1 MEDASMI
8 DTWLHNLPI
17 WQMAIVAFAASF
29 LAGALIHVVTG
40 RLAAGQHGRSWMTV
54 SPGLLSPIGVIFGL
68 LVAFTAAQV
77 WNDTERATAA
87 VATEAG
93 ALRSAVLLSSVLP
106 EDARNQLRSL
116 IREHIEHTIKDEW
129 PMMAK
134 GDATIKISPPA
145 LSKALQL
152 TLSLSPDTPG
162 QQTAQREV
170 ATYLEQALEA
180 RRQRILVSRSEV
192 NEVKWLSLIFLGFC
206 LQVTVAL
213 VHCHNRLG
221 SAVSIG
227 LFSAGLAAAM
237 LLILAHDRPFTGE
250 IAVRPTPL
258 LQVMPGGDS

>member
-1 MEDASMI
+1 
-8 DTWLHNLPI
+8 
-17 WQMAIVAFAASF
+17 MAVVCFAASF
-29 LAGALIHVVTG
+29 VVGWAIHVVTG
-40 RLAAGQHGRSWMTV
+40 RLAAGPHGRSWMTV

-77 WNDTERATAA
+77 WTDTERASSA
-87 VATEAG
+87 VAAEAS
-93 ALRSAVLLSSVLP
+93 ALRSVVIVSAVLP
-106 EDARNQLRSL
+106 EQARDQ
-116 IREHIEHTIKDEW
+116 IRELVKEHIEHVVNEEW

-134 GDATIKISPPA
+134 ISPPT
-145 LSKALQL
+145 LNRALQL
-152 TLSLSPDTPG
+152 TLSLTLETPG

-192 NEVKWLSLIFLGFC
+192 NQVKWLSLIFLGGC

-227 LFSAGLAAAM
+227 LFSAGFAAAM
-237 LLILAHDRPFTGE
+237 LLILAHDRPFTGQV
-250 IAVRPTPL
+250 AVRPTSL
-258 LQVMPGGDS
+258 LQVMPDS